1 MHVPQS
7 IQTAMELK
15 YLAAI
20 PHHMISPSTNSPII
34 KPSQDNL
41 LGLFKITG
49 DGVVFT
55 QVEAGHLLSGA
66 EAFNG
71 VLPEPAIR
79 EGKYIRWTGKQIYS
93 VILPPISLS
102 ADPKSDKVK
111 KVIIEYGILK
121 QGQVDK
127 SVSGKIVHAIHSDY
141 GPKQVERYMND
152 LQIIISRY
160 LIKSGFSVGVS
171 DLVVH
176 PDIVNKNREAIKKA
190 VTDEIELAKRVHLNI
205 LDDVAGNLSEV
216 YEGKVTTIGSALD
229 KQVIS
234 NTVNTL
240 DYNSNRILFMVTSG
254 AKGSDTNIKQMMCC
268 LGQQNIDGGRVPIG
282 FTDRTLPHYPKYE
295 NGMESRGFIAHN
307 FFEGLNPMEFYFH
320 AMSGREGLIDT
331 AVKTANSGYL
341 QRRLVKTMEDLKTY
355 HDYTIRDNSNEIIE
369 FIYGNDGFDSV
380 KIETQST
387 NFKLIKEEKLFKDYL
402 FMEDEA
408 FEDYMLAK
416 SVTKMRES
424 PNWFKKLE
432 SYNKA
437 VQRCIDM
444 IHVQMVKLLTSIDD
458 LSLYYPVNMKKL
470 VAKTIDLYS
479 LDKITTKSELM
490 PTEIIDALEQLIDDC
505 RVNGLRNHVLEIL
518 VYDFMSPKKL
528 IRDLHIT
535 RNAFEFMLAQV
546 RLGFRKGRVEAGE
559 MVGPLAA
566 QSIGERSTQ
575 LSVLGSECI
584 TLVETYADG
593 TSKTYSGPIGK
604 FIDGYFDNTA
614 DTVNYVAAP
623 NDNTN
628 AFINISRNISV
639 LTVDPKT
646 EKTNWKQ
653 ISQISRHP
661 ANGGMVRVTTKSQ
674 RNITTTLSHSHLKR
688 TVDGIVPIR
697 GDELQIGDRIP
708 VVLKTDMPVTNT
720 TIDIPNYGPINLDYD
735 FGWFI
740 GAYLSEGSLNGRHMI
755 ITNISPHFEQ
765 RVKRMA
771 TILGVQD
778 TYVQRSKTSTIIG
791 TKLYT
796 NMEHQISHPAMSKF
810 IEKEFNKG
818 SINKQIPGFVYNTN
832 LTFIAGLLRGY
843 FDGDG
848 NVTGTPQHE
857 TVRIHSVSRKLLDGV
872 AMLLSLFGIG
882 VSFGLEKK
890 SEIGN
895 YDLNTI
901 KIFRKHI
908 IKFYNAIGTDF
919 QYKIDEFEKA
929 KLTLESNSSRDY
941 LDCLPAIGQLI
952 ADVAEPLKLP
962 GHSRLYKRCIKEK
975 VIGKETARKYI
986 NVFETSANSNLIDQ
1000 SKLNKLK
1007 TAVNADVFWDE
1018 ITNIEILPDPNELVY
1033 DIGVNGNHTFALNSG
1048 IFSHNTLNSVD
1059 WETDMLLAENGHPFE
1074 IKMGKFIDDLM
1085 DKYKDSGKI
1094 QHIPENRT
1102 EYLEL
1107 ETPISV
1113 PSVDDYGNMSWC
1125 QVTAVTRHL
1134 PVGDLVKITTESG
1147 REVSATQQKSFLVW
1161 SDNEKKIVQTNGADL
1176 KVGDLVPVTC
1186 QFPEPE
1192 PGQEITHLDFA
1203 KYLPKTEYLYGSDFH
1218 MAGELHD
1225 ADTRTR
1231 KLGFWAQHQGKTF
1244 TIPYSRLD
1252 AFIDAWHGKK
1262 MTKTVIEK
1270 GYIYPK
1276 LTHKSHSKIPERI
1289 PLDEEFGFIIG
1300 LYLAEGWAT
1309 DTFWGISNN
1318 EECIRQRVIDWCEKQ
1333 SLAYTIRKTTDGTFK
1348 KGTPEE
1354 YTLKGT
1360 STDVII
1366 HGVFWPRFLKQW
1378 LGTGSAHKRVP
1389 AEAYVAPKA
1398 FVKGLLDGYITGDG
1412 CVSMSGTILSS
1423 SVSKEL
1429 TNGIATLLMRFGIF
1443 SKLTTRAIKKPEGCR
1458 IKTENCLPTHELYIG
1473 SAMSKRFA
1481 TEIGS
1486 SHPKKHDRLTNITIN
1501 KNNNT
1506 KQQYRYEKDVVLD
1519 KVKTITTH
1527 QSTKTFVYDF
1537 TVPKTLN
1544 FSICNQLQCAD
1555 TFHQAGVGGAGK
1567 VTQGVPRL
1575 NEMLKV
1581 TKNPKQPSNIIYMN
1595 DTDRFDRERS
1605 ERVKNSIEQ
1614 TKIGQILKSDPA
1626 FYLEPTNKLDNV
1638 MEEDRAFMKFYEVFA
1653 ELSPAFKEIPKN
1665 PWVIRLEFDRK
1676 EMVMRNVSM
1685 DDVHKILKDMYPESS
1700 LMYSDDNAGKLVFRL
1715 RMPFETRENVEDDF
1729 KYLKNKVAEIKK
1741 IIIKGVDNIE
1751 QVYLSEPSKDC
1762 ILKGKE
1768 CKGFSKVGEVYEVKE
1783 EYSMSTDGANL
1794 FDLLCRDDVDATRTY
1809 SIDPNEMNAIFGI
1822 EAAKLIVEQQFRQIM
1837 TGSSAMTS
1845 PRHVSLLVDKMTHS
1859 GEFMSVDR
1867 HGISKED
1874 IGPLA
1879 KCSFEKT
1886 PDELRE
1892 AAIFGEI
1899 DKLKGVSANIM
1910 VGQIP
1915 ECGTGTIKIFLDE
1928 ELLQEELAKRGNLST
1943 ELQNELSE
1951 KDIFAEFQQKMCIN
1965 EDDQLKINLKT
1976 IHTDGLSLSQIPD
1989 VLVD

>member
-1 MHVPQS
+1 MNMHVPQS

-55 QVEAGHLLSGA
+55 QVEAGHLLSGV

-71 VLPEPAIR
+71 VLPEPSIR

-102 ADPKSDKVK
+102 ADPKSDKVP
-111 KVIIEYGILK
+111 KVIIDYGIMK

-127 SVSGKIVHAIHSDY
+127 SVSGKIIHAIHSDF
-141 GPKQVERYMND
+141 GIKEAERYMND

-176 PDIVNKNREAIKKA
+176 PDIVNRNREAIKKA

-205 LDDVAGNLSEV
+205 LDDISGNLSEV
-216 YEGKVTTIGSALD
+216 YEGKVSTIGNTLD
-229 KQVIS
+229 KQVIA

-369 FIYGNDGFDSV
+369 FIYGNDGFDAV
-380 KIETQST
+380 KIEIQST
-387 NFKLIKEEKLFKDYL
+387 NFKLIKEEKLFKDFL

-416 SVTKMRES
+416 SVAKMRES

-470 VAKTIDLYS
+470 VAKTMDVYS
-479 LDKITTKSELM
+479 LDKITTKSELL

-535 RNAFEFMLAQV
+535 RVAFEFMLAQV

-575 LSVLGSECI
+575 L
-584 TLVETYADG
+584 
-593 TSKTYSGPIGK
+593 
-604 FIDGYFDNTA
+604 
-614 DTVNYVAAP
+614 
-623 NDNTN
+623 
-628 AFINISRNISV
+628 
-639 LTVDPKT
+639 
-646 EKTNWKQ
+646 
-653 ISQISRHP
+653 
-661 ANGGMVRVTTKSQ
+661 
-674 RNITTTLSHSHLKR
+674 
-688 TVDGIVPIR
+688 
-697 GDELQIGDRIP
+697 
-708 VVLKTDMPVTNT
+708 
-720 TIDIPNYGPINLDYD
+720 
-735 FGWFI
+735 
-740 GAYLSEGSLNGRHMI
+740 
-755 ITNISPHFEQ
+755 
-765 RVKRMA
+765 
-771 TILGVQD
+771 
-778 TYVQRSKTSTIIG
+778 
-791 TKLYT
+791 
-796 NMEHQISHPAMSKF
+796 
-810 IEKEFNKG
+810 
-818 SINKQIPGFVYNTN
+818 
-832 LTFIAGLLRGY
+832 
-843 FDGDG
+843 
-848 NVTGTPQHE
+848 
-857 TVRIHSVSRKLLDGV
+857 
-872 AMLLSLFGIG
+872 
-882 VSFGLEKK
+882 
-890 SEIGN
+890 
-895 YDLNTI
+895 
-901 KIFRKHI
+901 
-908 IKFYNAIGTDF
+908 
-919 QYKIDEFEKA
+919 
-929 KLTLESNSSRDY
+929 
-941 LDCLPAIGQLI
+941 
-952 ADVAEPLKLP
+952 
-962 GHSRLYKRCIKEK
+962 
-975 VIGKETARKYI
+975 
-986 NVFETSANSNLIDQ
+986 
-1000 SKLNKLK
+1000 
-1007 TAVNADVFWDE
+1007 
-1018 ITNIEILPDPNELVY
+1018 
-1033 DIGVNGNHTFALNSG
+1033 
-1048 IFSHNTLNSVD
+1048 TLNSVD

-1107 ETPISV
+1107 ETPITV

-1134 PVGDLVKITTESG
+1134 PVGDLVNITTESG

-1161 SDNEKKIVQTNGADL
+1161 SETEGKLAQTNGADL

-1203 KYLPKTEYLYGSDFH
+1203 KYLSKREYLFGSDYH
-1218 MAGELHD
+1218 KAGELYD
-1225 ADTRTR
+1225 ADIRTR
-1231 KLGFWAQHQGKTF
+1231 KIGFWAQHQGNTF
-1244 TIPYSRLD
+1244 TIPYNRLD
-1252 AFIDAWHGKK
+1252 TFVDSWSGKK
-1262 MTKTVIEK
+1262 RTVSTVEK
-1270 GYIYPK
+1270 GCIYPK
-1276 LTHKSHSKIPERI
+1276 LINQSHSKIPERI

-1300 LYLAEGWAT
+1300 LYLAEGHASK
-1309 DTFWGISNN
+1309 DFWVISNN
-1318 EECIRQRVIDWCEKQ
+1318 EECIRKRVIDWCEKL
-1333 SLAYTIRKTTDGTFK
+1333 SLLYKVKTTVDKVVK
-1348 KGTPEE
+1348 KGTPDE
-1354 YTLKGT
+1354 YILKGT
-1360 STDVII
+1360 STDMVIY
-1366 HGVFWPRFLKQW
+1366 GVFWPRFLKQW
-1378 LGTGSAHKRVP
+1378 VGSGSAHKRVP

-1398 FVKGLLDGYITGDG
+1398 FVKGLLDGYISGDG
-1412 CVSMSGTILSS
+1412 CVCKSSGVLTSS

-1443 SKLTTRAIKKPEGCR
+1443 GRISTYKVTKPEGHR
-1458 IKTENCLPTHELYIG
+1458 IKTENCLPCHKLYIG
-1473 SAMSKRFA
+1473 TAMAKRFA

-1486 SHPKKHDRLTNITIN
+1486 THPNKKRLLDSVTMN
-1501 KNNNT
+1501 KNT
-1506 KQQYRYEKDVVLD
+1506 FSSTGKYRVEKDIVLD
-1519 KVKTITTH
+1519 KIIDIKFIKPTRDT
-1527 QSTKTFVYDF
+1527 VYDF

-1544 FSICNQLQCAD
+1544 FTIGNCISVLD
-1555 TFHQAGVGGAGK
+1555 TFHTAGVGGAGK

-1653 ELSPAFKEIPKN
+1653 ELNPAFKEIPKN

-1762 ILKGKE
+1762 ILKGKS

-1809 SIDPNEMNAIFGI
+1809 SIDPNEMNSIFGI

-1892 AAIFGEI
+1892 AALFGEI
-1899 DKLKGVSANIM
+1899 DRLKGVSANIM

-1915 ECGTGTIKIFLDE
+1915 ECGTGIIKIFLDE
-1928 ELLQEELAKRGNLST
+1928 EMLQEELAKRGNLT
-1943 ELQNELSE
+1943 TDLQTELSE
-1951 KDIFAEFQQKMCIN
+1951 KDIFNEFQQKMCIN
-1965 EDDQLKINLKT
+1965 EDGQININLKT
-1976 IHTDGLSLSQIPD
+1976 IHSDGLALSQIPD
-1989 VLVD
+1989 VMVD

>member
-1 MHVPQS
+1 MNMHVPQS

-49 DGVVFT
+49 EGVVFT
-55 QVEAGHLLSGA
+55 QVEAGHLLSGS

-102 ADPKSDKVK
+102 ADPKSDKVP
-111 KVIIEYGILK
+111 KVIIEYGIMK
-121 QGQVDK
+121 QGQIDK
-127 SVSGKIVHAIHSDY
+127 SISGKIVHAIHSDY

-176 PDIVNKNREAIKKA
+176 PDIINKNREAIKKA
-190 VTDEIELAKRVHLNI
+190 VADEIELAKRVHLNI
-205 LDDVAGNLSEV
+205 LDDISGNLSEV
-216 YEGKVTTIGSALD
+216 YEGKVSTIGNTLD
-229 KQVIS
+229 KQVIA
-234 NTVNTL
+234 NTVQTL

-254 AKGSDTNIKQMMCC
+254 AKGNDTNIKQMMCC

-341 QRRLVKTMEDLKTY
+341 QRRLVKSMEDLKTY

-369 FIYGNDGFDSV
+369 FVYGNDGFDAV

-387 NFKLIKEEKLFKDYL
+387 NFRLIKEEKLFKDYL
-402 FMEDEA
+402 FMEDET

-416 SVTKMRES
+416 NIAKMREI

-470 VAKTIDLYS
+470 VAKTMDVYN

-535 RNAFEFMLAQV
+535 HNAFEFMLAQV

-575 LSVLGSECI
+575 LSVLGSEYI
-584 TLVETYADG
+584 TLVETNADG
-593 TSKTYSGPIGK
+593 TTKTYSGPIGK
-604 FIDGYFDNTA
+604 FIDTYFDNTT
-614 DTVNYVAAP
+614 DTISYVVVP
-623 NDNTN
+623 NDKTN

-653 ISQISRHP
+653 INQISRHP
-661 ANGGMVRVTTKSQ
+661 ANGGMVRVTTKTQ
-674 RNITTTLSHSHLKR
+674 RTITTTLSHSHLKR
-688 TVDGIVPIR
+688 TEDGIVPIR
-697 GDELQIGDRIP
+697 GDNLQIGDRIP
-708 VVLKTDMPVTNT
+708 VSVKPIL
-720 TIDIPNYGPINLDYD
+720 DIGFNE
-735 FGWFI
+735 
-740 GAYLSEGSLNGRHMI
+740 EG
-755 ITNISPHFEQ
+755 NI
-765 RVKRMA
+765 
-771 TILGVQD
+771 
-778 TYVQRSKTSTIIG
+778 
-791 TKLYT
+791 
-796 NMEHQISHPAMSKF
+796 
-810 IEKEFNKG
+810 
-818 SINKQIPGFVYNTN
+818 
-832 LTFIAGLLRGY
+832 
-843 FDGDG
+843 
-848 NVTGTPQHE
+848 
-857 TVRIHSVSRKLLDGV
+857 
-872 AMLLSLFGIG
+872 
-882 VSFGLEKK
+882 
-890 SEIGN
+890 
-895 YDLNTI
+895 
-901 KIFRKHI
+901 
-908 IKFYNAIGTDF
+908 
-919 QYKIDEFEKA
+919 
-929 KLTLESNSSRDY
+929 
-941 LDCLPAIGQLI
+941 
-952 ADVAEPLKLP
+952 
-962 GHSRLYKRCIKEK
+962 
-975 VIGKETARKYI
+975 
-986 NVFETSANSNLIDQ
+986 
-1000 SKLNKLK
+1000 
-1007 TAVNADVFWDE
+1007 FWDE

-1048 IFSHNTLNSVD
+1048 IFSHNTLN
-1059 WETDMLLAENGHPFE
+1059 
-1074 IKMGKFIDDLM
+1074 
-1085 DKYKDSGKI
+1085 
-1094 QHIPENRT
+1094 
-1102 EYLEL
+1102 
-1107 ETPISV
+1107 
-1113 PSVDDYGNMSWC
+1113 
-1125 QVTAVTRHL
+1125 
-1134 PVGDLVKITTESG
+1134 
-1147 REVSATQQKSFLVW
+1147 
-1161 SDNEKKIVQTNGADL
+1161 
-1176 KVGDLVPVTC
+1176 
-1186 QFPEPE
+1186 
-1192 PGQEITHLDFA
+1192 
-1203 KYLPKTEYLYGSDFH
+1203 
-1218 MAGELHD
+1218 
-1225 ADTRTR
+1225 
-1231 KLGFWAQHQGKTF
+1231 
-1244 TIPYSRLD
+1244 
-1252 AFIDAWHGKK
+1252 
-1262 MTKTVIEK
+1262 
-1270 GYIYPK
+1270 
-1276 LTHKSHSKIPERI
+1276 
-1289 PLDEEFGFIIG
+1289 
-1300 LYLAEGWAT
+1300 
-1309 DTFWGISNN
+1309 
-1318 EECIRQRVIDWCEKQ
+1318 
-1333 SLAYTIRKTTDGTFK
+1333 
-1348 KGTPEE
+1348 
-1354 YTLKGT
+1354 
-1360 STDVII
+1360 
-1366 HGVFWPRFLKQW
+1366 
-1378 LGTGSAHKRVP
+1378 
-1389 AEAYVAPKA
+1389 
-1398 FVKGLLDGYITGDG
+1398 
-1412 CVSMSGTILSS
+1412 
-1423 SVSKEL
+1423 
-1429 TNGIATLLMRFGIF
+1429 
-1443 SKLTTRAIKKPEGCR
+1443 
-1458 IKTENCLPTHELYIG
+1458 
-1473 SAMSKRFA
+1473 
-1481 TEIGS
+1481 
-1486 SHPKKHDRLTNITIN
+1486 
-1501 KNNNT
+1501 
-1506 KQQYRYEKDVVLD
+1506 
-1519 KVKTITTH
+1519 
-1527 QSTKTFVYDF
+1527 
-1537 TVPKTLN
+1537 
-1544 FSICNQLQCAD
+1544 
-1555 TFHQAGVGGAGK
+1555 TFHSAGTHGAGK

-1581 TKNPKQPSNIIYMN
+1581 TKNPKQPSNIIYMK
-1595 DTDRFDRERS
+1595 DLDRFDRERS

-1626 FYLEPTNKLDNV
+1626 FYLEPSNKLDNV

-1653 ELSPAFKEIPKN
+1653 ELNQAFKEIPKN
-1665 PWVIRLEFDRK
+1665 PWVIRLEFDRT
-1676 EMVMRNVSM
+1676 EIVMRNVSM
-1685 DDVHKILKDMYPESS
+1685 DDVHKILKDMYPESN

-1729 KYLKNKVAEIKK
+1729 KYLKNKVTEIKK

-1762 ILKGKE
+1762 IIKGKE

-1809 SIDPNEMNAIFGI
+1809 SIDPNEMNSIFGI

-1899 DKLKGVSANIM
+1899 DRLKGVSANIM

-1928 ELLQEELAKRGNLST
+1928 EMLQEELSKRGNITT
-1943 ELQNELSE
+1943 ELQSELSE
-1951 KDIFAEFQQKMCIN
+1951 KEIFNEFQQKMCIN
-1965 EDDQLKINLKT
+1965 EDDQININLKT

>member
-111 KVIIEYGILK
+111 KVIIEYGIMK

-141 GPKQVERYMND
+141 GAKQVERYMND

-205 LDDVAGNLSEV
+205 LDDVSGNLSEV
-216 YEGKVTTIGSALD
+216 YEGKVTTIGSTLD
-229 KQVIS
+229 KQVIA

-369 FIYGNDGFDSV
+369 FIYGNDGFDAV

-387 NFKLIKEEKLFKDYL
+387 NFRLIKEEKLFKDYL
-402 FMEDEA
+402 FMEDES
-408 FEDYMLAK
+408 FEDYMPAK
-416 SVTKMRES
+416 SIAKMRES

-470 VAKTIDLYS
+470 VAKTMDVYS
-479 LDKITTKSELM
+479 LDKITTKSELL

-535 RNAFEFMLAQV
+535 RVAFEFMLAQV

-604 FIDGYFDNTA
+604 FIDGYFDNTN

-796 NMEHQISHPAMSKF
+796 NIEHQISHPAMSKF

-962 GHSRLYKRCIKEK
+962 GYSRLYKRCIKEK

-986 NVFETSANSNLIDQ
+986 NVFETSANANLIDQ

-1048 IFSHNTLNSVD
+1048 IFSHNTLN
-1059 WETDMLLAENGHPFE
+1059 
-1074 IKMGKFIDDLM
+1074 
-1085 DKYKDSGKI
+1085 
-1094 QHIPENRT
+1094 
-1102 EYLEL
+1102 
-1107 ETPISV
+1107 
-1113 PSVDDYGNMSWC
+1113 
-1125 QVTAVTRHL
+1125 
-1134 PVGDLVKITTESG
+1134 
-1147 REVSATQQKSFLVW
+1147 
-1161 SDNEKKIVQTNGADL
+1161 
-1176 KVGDLVPVTC
+1176 
-1186 QFPEPE
+1186 
-1192 PGQEITHLDFA
+1192 
-1203 KYLPKTEYLYGSDFH
+1203 
-1218 MAGELHD
+1218 
-1225 ADTRTR
+1225 
-1231 KLGFWAQHQGKTF
+1231 
-1244 TIPYSRLD
+1244 
-1252 AFIDAWHGKK
+1252 
-1262 MTKTVIEK
+1262 
-1270 GYIYPK
+1270 
-1276 LTHKSHSKIPERI
+1276 
-1289 PLDEEFGFIIG
+1289 
-1300 LYLAEGWAT
+1300 
-1309 DTFWGISNN
+1309 
-1318 EECIRQRVIDWCEKQ
+1318 
-1333 SLAYTIRKTTDGTFK
+1333 
-1348 KGTPEE
+1348 
-1354 YTLKGT
+1354 
-1360 STDVII
+1360 
-1366 HGVFWPRFLKQW
+1366 
-1378 LGTGSAHKRVP
+1378 
-1389 AEAYVAPKA
+1389 
-1398 FVKGLLDGYITGDG
+1398 
-1412 CVSMSGTILSS
+1412 
-1423 SVSKEL
+1423 
-1429 TNGIATLLMRFGIF
+1429 
-1443 SKLTTRAIKKPEGCR
+1443 
-1458 IKTENCLPTHELYIG
+1458 
-1473 SAMSKRFA
+1473 
-1481 TEIGS
+1481 
-1486 SHPKKHDRLTNITIN
+1486 
-1501 KNNNT
+1501 
-1506 KQQYRYEKDVVLD
+1506 
-1519 KVKTITTH
+1519 
-1527 QSTKTFVYDF
+1527 
-1537 TVPKTLN
+1537 
-1544 FSICNQLQCAD
+1544 
-1555 TFHQAGVGGAGK
+1555 TFHTAGVGGAGK

-1653 ELSPAFKEIPKN
+1653 ELNPAFKEIPKN

-1762 ILKGKE
+1762 ILKGKA

-1899 DKLKGVSANIM
+1899 DRLKGVSANIM

-1943 ELQNELSE
+1943 ELQTELSE

-1965 EDDQLKINLKT
+1965 EDDQLKINLNT

>member
-1 MHVPQS
+1 MNMHVPQS

-66 EAFNG
+66 QAFNG
-71 VLPEPAIR
+71 VLPEPAIKN
-79 EGKYIRWTGKQIYS
+79 GKYIRWTGKQIYS

-102 ADPKSDKVK
+102 ADPKSDKVP
-111 KVIIEYGILK
+111 KVIIEYGIMK

-127 SVSGKIVHAIHSDY
+127 SVSGKILQAIHSDY
-141 GPKQVERYMND
+141 GAKEAERYMND

-176 PDIVNKNREAIKKA
+176 PDIVKRNQDAIKKA

-205 LDDVAGNLSEV
+205 LDDVSGNLSEV
-216 YEGKVTTIGSALD
+216 YEGKVSTIGGALD
-229 KQVIS
+229 KQVIN

-240 DYNSNRILFMVTSG
+240 DYNTNRVLFMVTSG

-369 FIYGNDGFDSV
+369 FIYGNDGFDAV

-387 NFKLIKEEKLFKDYL
+387 NFKLIKEEKLFKDFL
-402 FMEDEA
+402 FTEDEA

-416 SVTKMRES
+416 SVAKMRES

-470 VAKTIDLYS
+470 VAKTIDVYS
-479 LDKITTKSELM
+479 LDKITTKSELT
-490 PTEIIDALEQLIDDC
+490 PTEIIDELEKLIDDC

-535 RNAFEFMLAQV
+535 RNALDFMLAQV

-614 DTVNYVAAP
+614 DAVNYVAAP

-661 ANGGMVRVTTKSQ
+661 ANGGMVRVTTKTA
-674 RNITTTLSHSHLKR
+674 RTITTTLSHSHLKR

-708 VVLKTDMPVTNT
+708 VVLKTDLPVTNT
-720 TIDIPNYGPINLDYD
+720 TIDIPNYGAINLDYD

-796 NMEHQISHPAMSKF
+796 NVEHQISHPAMSKF

-818 SINKQIPGFVYNTN
+818 SINKQIPAFVFNTN

-848 NVTGTPQHE
+848 NVTGTAQHE

-890 SEIGN
+890 SAIGN
-895 YDLNTI
+895 YDLHTI

-929 KLTLESNSSRDY
+929 KLTLESNLSRDY

-962 GHSRLYKRCIKEK
+962 GYSRLYKRCIKEK

-986 NVFETSANSNLIDQ
+986 NVFEMSANANLIDQ
-1000 SKLNKLK
+1000 SKLDKLK

-1048 IFSHNTLNSVD
+1048 IFSHNTLN
-1059 WETDMLLAENGHPFE
+1059 
-1074 IKMGKFIDDLM
+1074 
-1085 DKYKDSGKI
+1085 
-1094 QHIPENRT
+1094 
-1102 EYLEL
+1102 
-1107 ETPISV
+1107 
-1113 PSVDDYGNMSWC
+1113 
-1125 QVTAVTRHL
+1125 
-1134 PVGDLVKITTESG
+1134 
-1147 REVSATQQKSFLVW
+1147 
-1161 SDNEKKIVQTNGADL
+1161 
-1176 KVGDLVPVTC
+1176 
-1186 QFPEPE
+1186 
-1192 PGQEITHLDFA
+1192 
-1203 KYLPKTEYLYGSDFH
+1203 
-1218 MAGELHD
+1218 
-1225 ADTRTR
+1225 
-1231 KLGFWAQHQGKTF
+1231 
-1244 TIPYSRLD
+1244 
-1252 AFIDAWHGKK
+1252 
-1262 MTKTVIEK
+1262 
-1270 GYIYPK
+1270 
-1276 LTHKSHSKIPERI
+1276 
-1289 PLDEEFGFIIG
+1289 
-1300 LYLAEGWAT
+1300 
-1309 DTFWGISNN
+1309 
-1318 EECIRQRVIDWCEKQ
+1318 
-1333 SLAYTIRKTTDGTFK
+1333 
-1348 KGTPEE
+1348 
-1354 YTLKGT
+1354 
-1360 STDVII
+1360 
-1366 HGVFWPRFLKQW
+1366 
-1378 LGTGSAHKRVP
+1378 
-1389 AEAYVAPKA
+1389 
-1398 FVKGLLDGYITGDG
+1398 
-1412 CVSMSGTILSS
+1412 
-1423 SVSKEL
+1423 
-1429 TNGIATLLMRFGIF
+1429 
-1443 SKLTTRAIKKPEGCR
+1443 
-1458 IKTENCLPTHELYIG
+1458 
-1473 SAMSKRFA
+1473 
-1481 TEIGS
+1481 
-1486 SHPKKHDRLTNITIN
+1486 
-1501 KNNNT
+1501 
-1506 KQQYRYEKDVVLD
+1506 
-1519 KVKTITTH
+1519 
-1527 QSTKTFVYDF
+1527 
-1537 TVPKTLN
+1537 
-1544 FSICNQLQCAD
+1544 
-1555 TFHQAGVGGAGK
+1555 TFHTAGTQGSGK

-1581 TKNPKQPSNIIYMN
+1581 TKNPKQPSNIIYMT
-1595 DTDRFDRERS
+1595 DTDRFDRERA

-1626 FYLEPTNKLDNV
+1626 FYLEPTNKLDSV

-1653 ELSPAFKEIPKN
+1653 ELNPAFKEIPKN

-1685 DDVHKILKDMYPESS
+1685 DDVHKILKDMYPEAG

-1762 ILKGKE
+1762 IIKGKA

-1794 FDLLCRDDVDATRTY
+1794 FDLLCRDDVDSTRTY
-1809 SIDPNEMNAIFGI
+1809 SIDPNEMNSIFGI
-1822 EAAKLIVEQQFRQIM
+1822 EAGKLIVEQQFRQIM

-1845 PRHVSLLVDKMTHS
+1845 PRHVSLLVDKMAHS

-1928 ELLQEELAKRGNLST
+1928 EMLQEELAKRGNLT
-1943 ELQNELSE
+1943 TDLQAELSE

-1965 EDDQLKINLKT
+1965 EDEQININLKT
-1976 IHTDGLSLSQIPD
+1976 IHSDGLALSQIPD

>member
-66 EAFNG
+66 ESFNG
-71 VLPEPAIR
+71 VLPEPSIR

-102 ADPKSDKVK
+102 ADPKSDKVP
-111 KVIIEYGILK
+111 KVIIEYGIMK

-127 SVSGKIVHAIHSDY
+127 SVSGKILQAIHSDY
-141 GPKQVERYMND
+141 GAKEAERYMND

-176 PDIVNKNREAIKKA
+176 PDIVKRNQDAIKKA
-190 VTDEIELAKRVHLNI
+190 VSDEIELAKRVHLNI
-205 LDDVAGNLSEV
+205 LDDVSGNLSEV

-229 KQVIS
+229 KQVIA

-369 FIYGNDGFDSV
+369 FIYGNDGFDAV

-387 NFKLIKEEKLFKDYL
+387 NFRLIKEEKLFKDFL
-402 FMEDEA
+402 FTEDEA
-408 FEDYMLAK
+408 FEDYMPAK
-416 SVTKMRES
+416 SIAKMRES

-470 VAKTIDLYS
+470 VAKTIDVYS
-479 LDKITTKSELM
+479 LDKITTKSELL

-535 RNAFEFMLAQV
+535 RVAFEFMLAQV

-575 LSVLGSECI
+575 L
-584 TLVETYADG
+584 
-593 TSKTYSGPIGK
+593 
-604 FIDGYFDNTA
+604 
-614 DTVNYVAAP
+614 
-623 NDNTN
+623 
-628 AFINISRNISV
+628 
-639 LTVDPKT
+639 
-646 EKTNWKQ
+646 
-653 ISQISRHP
+653 
-661 ANGGMVRVTTKSQ
+661 
-674 RNITTTLSHSHLKR
+674 
-688 TVDGIVPIR
+688 
-697 GDELQIGDRIP
+697 
-708 VVLKTDMPVTNT
+708 
-720 TIDIPNYGPINLDYD
+720 
-735 FGWFI
+735 
-740 GAYLSEGSLNGRHMI
+740 
-755 ITNISPHFEQ
+755 
-765 RVKRMA
+765 
-771 TILGVQD
+771 
-778 TYVQRSKTSTIIG
+778 
-791 TKLYT
+791 
-796 NMEHQISHPAMSKF
+796 
-810 IEKEFNKG
+810 
-818 SINKQIPGFVYNTN
+818 
-832 LTFIAGLLRGY
+832 
-843 FDGDG
+843 
-848 NVTGTPQHE
+848 
-857 TVRIHSVSRKLLDGV
+857 
-872 AMLLSLFGIG
+872 
-882 VSFGLEKK
+882 
-890 SEIGN
+890 
-895 YDLNTI
+895 
-901 KIFRKHI
+901 
-908 IKFYNAIGTDF
+908 
-919 QYKIDEFEKA
+919 
-929 KLTLESNSSRDY
+929 
-941 LDCLPAIGQLI
+941 
-952 ADVAEPLKLP
+952 
-962 GHSRLYKRCIKEK
+962 
-975 VIGKETARKYI
+975 
-986 NVFETSANSNLIDQ
+986 
-1000 SKLNKLK
+1000 
-1007 TAVNADVFWDE
+1007 
-1018 ITNIEILPDPNELVY
+1018 
-1033 DIGVNGNHTFALNSG
+1033 
-1048 IFSHNTLNSVD
+1048 TLNSVD

-1107 ETPISV
+1107 ETPITV

-1125 QVTAVTRHL
+1125 QVTAITRHL
-1134 PVGDLVKITTESG
+1134 PVGDLVNITTESG

-1161 SDNEKKIVQTNGADL
+1161 SEPEGKLVQTNGSDL

-1192 PGQEITHLDFA
+1192 QGQEITHLDFA
-1203 KYLPKTEYLYGSDFH
+1203 KYLSKREYLFGSDYH
-1218 MAGELHD
+1218 KAGELYD
-1225 ADTRTR
+1225 TDTRTR
-1231 KLGFWAQHQGKTF
+1231 KVGFWNMHQGKTF
-1244 TIPYSRLD
+1244 TIPYNRLD
-1252 AFIDAWHGKK
+1252 TFVDSWSGKK
-1262 MTKTVIEK
+1262 RTVSTVEK

-1276 LTHKSHSKIPERI
+1276 QINHSHSKIPERI

-1300 LYLAEGWAT
+1300 LYLAEGHAT
-1309 DTFWGISNN
+1309 DTYWCISNN
-1318 EECIRQRVIDWCEKQ
+1318 EECIRQRVIDWCEKL
-1333 SLAYTIRKTTDGTFK
+1333 SLTYEVQTTVDKVVK
-1348 KGTPEE
+1348 KGKPDE
-1354 YTLKGT
+1354 YILKGT
-1360 STDVII
+1360 STMVHIS
-1366 HGVFWPRFLKQW
+1366 GVFWPRFLKQW
-1378 LGTGSAHKRVP
+1378 IGSGSAHKRVP
-1389 AEAYVAPKA
+1389 AEAYVAPKP
-1398 FVKGLLDGYITGDG
+1398 FVKGLLDGYISGDG
-1412 CVSMSGTILSS
+1412 CVQLQGHITAS
-1423 SVSKEL
+1423 SVSKDLIIGISNLL
-1429 TNGIATLLMRFGIF
+1429 TRFNIF
-1443 SKLTTRAIKKPEGCR
+1443 GRLSTYVVTKPEGHR
-1458 IKTENCLPTHELYIG
+1458 IKTENCLPNHMLYIG

-1486 SHPKKHDRLTNITIN
+1486 THPKKHDRLTNITLKIN
-1501 KNNNT
+1501 NINT
-1506 KQQYRYEKDVVLD
+1506 TGKYRVEKDIVLD
-1519 KVKTITTH
+1519 KIIDIKFIKPTRDT
-1527 QSTKTFVYDF
+1527 VYDF

-1544 FSICNQLQCAD
+1544 FTIRNGLAERD
-1555 TFHQAGVGGAGK
+1555 TFHTAGVGGAGK

-1653 ELSPAFKEIPKN
+1653 ELNPAFKEIPKN

-1762 ILKGKE
+1762 ILKGKA

-1794 FDLLCRDDVDATRTY
+1794 FDLLCRDDVDASRTY
-1809 SIDPNEMNAIFGI
+1809 SIDPNEMNSIFGI

-1892 AAIFGEI
+1892 AALFGEI
-1899 DKLKGVSANIM
+1899 DRLKGVSANIM

-1928 ELLQEELAKRGNLST
+1928 ELLQEELAKRGNLT
-1943 ELQNELSE
+1943 TDLQTELSE

-1976 IHTDGLSLSQIPD
+1976 MHTDGLSLSQIPD
-1989 VLVD
+1989 VMVD

>member
-66 EAFNG
+66 ESFNG
-71 VLPEPAIR
+71 VLPEPAIKN
-79 EGKYIRWTGKQIYS
+79 GKYIRWTGKQIYS

-102 ADPKSDKVK
+102 ADPKSDKVP
-111 KVIIEYGILK
+111 KVIIEYGIMK

-127 SVSGKIVHAIHSDY
+127 SVSGKIIHAIHSDF
-141 GPKQVERYMND
+141 GIKEAERYMND

-176 PDIVNKNREAIKKA
+176 PDIVKRNQDAIKKA

-205 LDDVAGNLSEV
+205 LDDVSGNLSEV
-216 YEGKVTTIGSALD
+216 YEGKVTTIGSTLD
-229 KQVIS
+229 KQVIN

-240 DYNSNRILFMVTSG
+240 DYNTNRVLFMVTSG
-254 AKGSDTNIKQMMCC
+254 AKGNETNIKQMMCC

-320 AMSGREGLIDT
+320 AMAGREGLIDT

-369 FIYGNDGFDSV
+369 FIYGNDGFDAV

-387 NFKLIKEEKLFKDYL
+387 NFKLIKEEKLFKDFL

-408 FEDYMLAK
+408 FEDYMPAK
-416 SVTKMRES
+416 SIAKMRES

-470 VAKTIDLYS
+470 VAKTIDVYS
-479 LDKITTKSELM
+479 LDKITVKSELM
-490 PTEIIDALEQLIDDC
+490 PTEIIDELEKLIDDC

-518 VYDFMSPKKL
+518 VYDFLSPKKL

-535 RNAFEFMLAQV
+535 RNALDFILAQV

-614 DTVNYVAAP
+614 DAVNYVAAP

-661 ANGGMVRVTTKSQ
+661 ANGGMVRVTTKTA
-674 RNITTTLSHSHLKR
+674 RTITTTLSHSHLKR
-688 TVDGIVPIR
+688 TADGIVPIR

-708 VVLKTDMPVTNT
+708 VSTTDVLDVKFT
-720 TIDIPNYGPINLDYD
+720 G
-735 FGWFI
+735 
-740 GAYLSEGSLNGRHMI
+740 EG
-755 ITNISPHFEQ
+755 
-765 RVKRMA
+765 
-771 TILGVQD
+771 
-778 TYVQRSKTSTIIG
+778 
-791 TKLYT
+791 
-796 NMEHQISHPAMSKF
+796 
-810 IEKEFNKG
+810 
-818 SINKQIPGFVYNTN
+818 
-832 LTFIAGLLRGY
+832 
-843 FDGDG
+843 
-848 NVTGTPQHE
+848 
-857 TVRIHSVSRKLLDGV
+857 
-872 AMLLSLFGIG
+872 
-882 VSFGLEKK
+882 
-890 SEIGN
+890 EI
-895 YDLNTI
+895 
-901 KIFRKHI
+901 
-908 IKFYNAIGTDF
+908 
-919 QYKIDEFEKA
+919 
-929 KLTLESNSSRDY
+929 
-941 LDCLPAIGQLI
+941 
-952 ADVAEPLKLP
+952 
-962 GHSRLYKRCIKEK
+962 
-975 VIGKETARKYI
+975 
-986 NVFETSANSNLIDQ
+986 
-1000 SKLNKLK
+1000 
-1007 TAVNADVFWDE
+1007 FWDE

-1059 WETDMLLAENGHPFE
+1059 WETDMLLAENGYPFE

-1094 QHIPENRT
+1094 QNIPENRT

-1107 ETPISV
+1107 ETPITV

-1161 SDNEKKIVQTNGADL
+1161 SDTEGKLVQTNGSDL

-1203 KYLPKTEYLYGSDFH
+1203 KYLSKREYLFGTDYH
-1218 MAGELHD
+1218 MAGELYD
-1225 ADTRTR
+1225 DDPRQ
-1231 KLGFWAQHQGKTF
+1231 KKYGFWDMHQGKTF
-1244 TIPYSRLD
+1244 TIPYSRMD
-1252 AFIDAWHGKK
+1252 AFLDGWHGKK
-1262 MTKTVIEK
+1262 MTKAMIKK
-1270 GYIYPK
+1270 GYVYPK
-1276 LTHKSHSKIPERI
+1276 HPHSTHSNIPERI

-1318 EECIRQRVIDWCEKQ
+1318 EECIRQRVIDWCEKL

-1348 KGTPEE
+1348 KGTAEE
-1354 YTLKGT
+1354 YKLKGT

-1378 LGTGSAHKRVP
+1378 VGTGSAHKRVP
-1389 AEAYVAPKA
+1389 AEAYVAPKP

-1412 CVSMSGTILSS
+1412 CVASDGCITAS
-1423 SVSKEL
+1423 SVSKDL

-1443 SKLTTRAIKKPEGCR
+1443 GRLSTHATIKPEGHR
-1458 IKTENCLPTHELYIG
+1458 IKTENCLPHHDLYIG

-1486 SHPKKHDRLTNITIN
+1486 THPKKHDRLTNITLN
-1501 KNNNT
+1501 KTNRT

-1519 KVKTITTH
+1519 KIKTITTH
-1527 QSTKTFVYDF
+1527 QATKTFVYDF

-1555 TFHQAGVGGAGK
+1555 TFHTAGSQGAGK

-1581 TKNPKQPSNIIYMN
+1581 TKNPKQPSNIIYMK
-1595 DTDRFDRERS
+1595 DTDRFDRERA

-1653 ELSPAFKEIPKN
+1653 ELNPAFKEIPKN

-1685 DDVHKILKDMYPESS
+1685 DDVHKILKDMYPEAG

-1762 ILKGKE
+1762 ILKGKA

-1809 SIDPNEMNAIFGI
+1809 SIDPNEMNSIFGI

-1837 TGSSAMTS
+1837 TGANAMTS

-1928 ELLQEELAKRGNLST
+1928 EMLQEELAKRGNLT
-1943 ELQNELSE
+1943 TDLQTELSE
-1951 KDIFAEFQQKMCIN
+1951 KDIFAEFQQKICIN
-1965 EDDQLKINLKT
+1965 EDEQININLKT
-1976 IHTDGLSLSQIPD
+1976 IHSDGLALSQIPD
-1989 VLVD
+1989 VMVD

>member
-55 QVEAGHLLSGA
+55 QIEATHLLSGA

-141 GPKQVERYMND
+141 GSKQVERYMND

-216 YEGKVTTIGSALD
+216 YEGKVTTIGNILD
-229 KQVIS
+229 KQVIA

-331 AVKTANSGYL
+331 AVKTASSGYL

-387 NFKLIKEEKLFKDYL
+387 NFKLIKEEKLIKDYL

-432 SYNKA
+432 SYNKG

-470 VAKTIDLYS
+470 VAKTIDVYS

-535 RNAFEFMLAQV
+535 RIAFEFMLAQV

-575 LSVLGSECI
+575 L
-584 TLVETYADG
+584 
-593 TSKTYSGPIGK
+593 
-604 FIDGYFDNTA
+604 
-614 DTVNYVAAP
+614 
-623 NDNTN
+623 
-628 AFINISRNISV
+628 
-639 LTVDPKT
+639 
-646 EKTNWKQ
+646 
-653 ISQISRHP
+653 
-661 ANGGMVRVTTKSQ
+661 
-674 RNITTTLSHSHLKR
+674 
-688 TVDGIVPIR
+688 
-697 GDELQIGDRIP
+697 
-708 VVLKTDMPVTNT
+708 
-720 TIDIPNYGPINLDYD
+720 
-735 FGWFI
+735 
-740 GAYLSEGSLNGRHMI
+740 
-755 ITNISPHFEQ
+755 
-765 RVKRMA
+765 
-771 TILGVQD
+771 
-778 TYVQRSKTSTIIG
+778 
-791 TKLYT
+791 
-796 NMEHQISHPAMSKF
+796 
-810 IEKEFNKG
+810 
-818 SINKQIPGFVYNTN
+818 
-832 LTFIAGLLRGY
+832 
-843 FDGDG
+843 
-848 NVTGTPQHE
+848 
-857 TVRIHSVSRKLLDGV
+857 
-872 AMLLSLFGIG
+872 
-882 VSFGLEKK
+882 
-890 SEIGN
+890 
-895 YDLNTI
+895 
-901 KIFRKHI
+901 
-908 IKFYNAIGTDF
+908 
-919 QYKIDEFEKA
+919 
-929 KLTLESNSSRDY
+929 
-941 LDCLPAIGQLI
+941 
-952 ADVAEPLKLP
+952 
-962 GHSRLYKRCIKEK
+962 
-975 VIGKETARKYI
+975 
-986 NVFETSANSNLIDQ
+986 
-1000 SKLNKLK
+1000 
-1007 TAVNADVFWDE
+1007 
-1018 ITNIEILPDPNELVY
+1018 
-1033 DIGVNGNHTFALNSG
+1033 
-1048 IFSHNTLNSVD
+1048 TLNSVD

-1161 SDNEKKIVQTNGADL
+1161 SDTEGKLVDANGADL

-1203 KYLPKTEYLYGSDFH
+1203 KYLPKSEYLYGSDFH

-1231 KLGFWAQHQGKTF
+1231 KIGFWDMHQGKTF

-1289 PLDEEFGFIIG
+1289 PLDTEFGFIVG

-1333 SLAYTIRKTTDGTFK
+1333 SLAYTIKKTTDGTFK

-1378 LGTGSAHKRVP
+1378 IGTGSAHKRVP

-1412 CVSMSGTILSS
+1412 CVQLKGHITAT
-1423 SVSKEL
+1423 SVSKDLIIGISNLL
-1429 TNGIATLLMRFGIF
+1429 TRFNIF
-1443 SKLTTRAIKKPEGCR
+1443 GKLATRAVTKPEGCR

-1473 SAMSKRFA
+1473 RAMSKRFA

-1486 SHPKKHDRLTNITIN
+1486 SHPKKHDRLTNITLNIN
-1501 KNNNT
+1501 NINAAGK
-1506 KQQYRYEKDVVLD
+1506 YRVEKDIVLD
-1519 KVKTITTH
+1519 KIIDIKFHKATRDT
-1527 QSTKTFVYDF
+1527 VYDL

-1544 FSICNQLQCAD
+1544 FAIGNGLSEKD

-1653 ELSPAFKEIPKN
+1653 ELNPAFKEIPKN

-1899 DKLKGVSANIM
+1899 DRLKGVSANIM

-1928 ELLQEELAKRGNLST
+1928 EMLQEELAKRGNITT
-1943 ELQNELSE
+1943 ELQTELSE

>member
-71 VLPEPAIR
+71 VLPEPAIKN
-79 EGKYIRWTGKQIYS
+79 GKYIRWTGKQIYS

-102 ADPKSDKVK
+102 ADPKSDKVP
-111 KVIIEYGILK
+111 KVIIDYGIMK
-121 QGQVDK
+121 QGQIDK
-127 SVSGKIVHAIHSDY
+127 SVSGKILQAIHSDY
-141 GPKQVERYMND
+141 GSKEAERYMND

-190 VTDEIELAKRVHLNI
+190 VADELELAKRVHLNI
-205 LDDVAGNLSEV
+205 LDDISGNLSEV
-216 YEGKVTTIGSALD
+216 YEGKVSTIGNTLD
-229 KQVIS
+229 KQVIA

-240 DYNSNRILFMVTSG
+240 DYKSNRILFMVTSG

-369 FIYGNDGFDSV
+369 FIYGNDGFDAV

-387 NFKLIKEEKLFKDYL
+387 NFKLIKEEKLFKDFL

-416 SVTKMRES
+416 SVAKMRES

-432 SYNKA
+432 SYNKS

-470 VAKTIDLYS
+470 VAKTMDVYS
-479 LDKITTKSELM
+479 LDKITTKSELL

-535 RNAFEFMLAQV
+535 RVAFEFMLAQV

-575 LSVLGSECI
+575 L
-584 TLVETYADG
+584 
-593 TSKTYSGPIGK
+593 
-604 FIDGYFDNTA
+604 
-614 DTVNYVAAP
+614 
-623 NDNTN
+623 
-628 AFINISRNISV
+628 
-639 LTVDPKT
+639 
-646 EKTNWKQ
+646 
-653 ISQISRHP
+653 
-661 ANGGMVRVTTKSQ
+661 
-674 RNITTTLSHSHLKR
+674 
-688 TVDGIVPIR
+688 
-697 GDELQIGDRIP
+697 
-708 VVLKTDMPVTNT
+708 
-720 TIDIPNYGPINLDYD
+720 
-735 FGWFI
+735 
-740 GAYLSEGSLNGRHMI
+740 
-755 ITNISPHFEQ
+755 
-765 RVKRMA
+765 
-771 TILGVQD
+771 
-778 TYVQRSKTSTIIG
+778 
-791 TKLYT
+791 
-796 NMEHQISHPAMSKF
+796 
-810 IEKEFNKG
+810 
-818 SINKQIPGFVYNTN
+818 
-832 LTFIAGLLRGY
+832 
-843 FDGDG
+843 
-848 NVTGTPQHE
+848 
-857 TVRIHSVSRKLLDGV
+857 
-872 AMLLSLFGIG
+872 
-882 VSFGLEKK
+882 
-890 SEIGN
+890 
-895 YDLNTI
+895 
-901 KIFRKHI
+901 
-908 IKFYNAIGTDF
+908 
-919 QYKIDEFEKA
+919 
-929 KLTLESNSSRDY
+929 
-941 LDCLPAIGQLI
+941 
-952 ADVAEPLKLP
+952 
-962 GHSRLYKRCIKEK
+962 
-975 VIGKETARKYI
+975 
-986 NVFETSANSNLIDQ
+986 
-1000 SKLNKLK
+1000 
-1007 TAVNADVFWDE
+1007 
-1018 ITNIEILPDPNELVY
+1018 
-1033 DIGVNGNHTFALNSG
+1033 
-1048 IFSHNTLNSVD
+1048 TLNSVD

-1107 ETPISV
+1107 ETPITV

-1161 SDNEKKIVQTNGADL
+1161 SETEGKLVQTNGSDL

-1192 PGQEITHLDFA
+1192 QGQEITHLDFA
-1203 KYLPKTEYLYGSDFH
+1203 KYLSKREYLFGSDYH
-1218 MAGELHD
+1218 KAGELYD

-1231 KLGFWAQHQGKTF
+1231 KIGFWAQHQGNTF
-1244 TIPYSRLD
+1244 TIPYNRLD
-1252 AFIDAWHGKK
+1252 TFVDSWRGKK
-1262 MTKTVIEK
+1262 RTVSTVEK

-1276 LTHKSHSKIPERI
+1276 QINHSHSKIPERI

-1300 LYLAEGWAT
+1300 LYLAEGHAT
-1309 DTFWGISNN
+1309 DTYWCISNN
-1318 EECIRQRVIDWCEKQ
+1318 DECIRKRVIDWCEKL
-1333 SLAYTIRKTTDGTFK
+1333 SLTYEVQTTVDKVVK
-1348 KGTPEE
+1348 KGKPDE
-1354 YTLKGT
+1354 YILKGT
-1360 STDVII
+1360 STMVHIS
-1366 HGVFWPRFLKQW
+1366 GVFWPRFLKQW
-1378 LGTGSAHKRVP
+1378 VGSGSAHKCVP
-1389 AEAYVAPKA
+1389 AEAYVAPKP
-1398 FVKGLLDGYITGDG
+1398 FVKGLLDGYISGDG
-1412 CVSMSGTILSS
+1412 CVQLQGHITAS
-1423 SVSKEL
+1423 SVSKDLIIGISNLL
-1429 TNGIATLLMRFGIF
+1429 TRFNIF
-1443 SKLTTRAIKKPEGCR
+1443 GRLSTYVVTKPEGHR
-1458 IKTENCLPTHELYIG
+1458 IKTENCLPNHMLYIG

-1486 SHPKKHDRLTNITIN
+1486 THPKKHDRLTNITLN
-1501 KNNNT
+1501 KNNKINT

-1519 KVKTITTH
+1519 KIIDIKFIKPTRDT
-1527 QSTKTFVYDF
+1527 VYDF

-1544 FSICNQLQCAD
+1544 FTIRNGLAERD
-1555 TFHQAGVGGAGK
+1555 TFHTAGVGGAGK

-1653 ELSPAFKEIPKN
+1653 ELNPAFKEIPKN

-1762 ILKGKE
+1762 ILKGNA

-1809 SIDPNEMNAIFGI
+1809 SIDPNEMNSIFGI

-1892 AAIFGEI
+1892 AALFGEI
-1899 DKLKGVSANIM
+1899 DRLKGVSANIM

-1915 ECGTGTIKIFLDE
+1915 ECGTGTIKLFLDE
-1928 ELLQEELAKRGNLST
+1928 EMLQEELAKRGNLT
-1943 ELQNELSE
+1943 TDLQTELSE
-1951 KDIFAEFQQKMCIN
+1951 KDIFNEFQQKMCIN
-1965 EDDQLKINLKT
+1965 EDDQININLKT

-1989 VLVD
+1989 VMVD

>member
-55 QVEAGHLLSGA
+55 QIEATHLLSGA

-141 GPKQVERYMND
+141 GSKQVERYMND

-216 YEGKVTTIGSALD
+216 YEGKVSTIGNTLD
-229 KQVIS
+229 KQVIA

-331 AVKTANSGYL
+331 AVKTASSGYL

-432 SYNKA
+432 SYNKG

-470 VAKTIDLYS
+470 VAKTIDVYS

-528 IRDLHIT
+528 IRDLHIS
-535 RNAFEFMLAQV
+535 RIAFEFMLAQV

-575 LSVLGSECI
+575 L
-584 TLVETYADG
+584 
-593 TSKTYSGPIGK
+593 
-604 FIDGYFDNTA
+604 
-614 DTVNYVAAP
+614 
-623 NDNTN
+623 
-628 AFINISRNISV
+628 
-639 LTVDPKT
+639 
-646 EKTNWKQ
+646 
-653 ISQISRHP
+653 
-661 ANGGMVRVTTKSQ
+661 
-674 RNITTTLSHSHLKR
+674 
-688 TVDGIVPIR
+688 
-697 GDELQIGDRIP
+697 
-708 VVLKTDMPVTNT
+708 
-720 TIDIPNYGPINLDYD
+720 
-735 FGWFI
+735 
-740 GAYLSEGSLNGRHMI
+740 
-755 ITNISPHFEQ
+755 
-765 RVKRMA
+765 
-771 TILGVQD
+771 
-778 TYVQRSKTSTIIG
+778 
-791 TKLYT
+791 
-796 NMEHQISHPAMSKF
+796 
-810 IEKEFNKG
+810 
-818 SINKQIPGFVYNTN
+818 
-832 LTFIAGLLRGY
+832 
-843 FDGDG
+843 
-848 NVTGTPQHE
+848 
-857 TVRIHSVSRKLLDGV
+857 
-872 AMLLSLFGIG
+872 
-882 VSFGLEKK
+882 
-890 SEIGN
+890 
-895 YDLNTI
+895 
-901 KIFRKHI
+901 
-908 IKFYNAIGTDF
+908 
-919 QYKIDEFEKA
+919 
-929 KLTLESNSSRDY
+929 
-941 LDCLPAIGQLI
+941 
-952 ADVAEPLKLP
+952 
-962 GHSRLYKRCIKEK
+962 
-975 VIGKETARKYI
+975 
-986 NVFETSANSNLIDQ
+986 
-1000 SKLNKLK
+1000 
-1007 TAVNADVFWDE
+1007 
-1018 ITNIEILPDPNELVY
+1018 
-1033 DIGVNGNHTFALNSG
+1033 
-1048 IFSHNTLNSVD
+1048 TLNSVD

-1161 SDNEKKIVQTNGADL
+1161 NDNEKKIVQTNGADL

-1333 SLAYTIRKTTDGTFK
+1333 SLAYTIKKTTDGTFK

-1412 CVSMSGTILSS
+1412 CVQGDGCIVST

-1429 TNGIATLLMRFGIF
+1429 TNGIATLLMRFGVF
-1443 SKLTTRAIKKPEGCR
+1443 GRLSSHVVTKPEGCR
-1458 IKTENCLPTHELYIG
+1458 IKTENCLPFHKLYIG
-1473 SAMSKRFA
+1473 SAMAKRFA

-1486 SHPKKHDRLTNITIN
+1486 SHPKKHDRLTNITLN
-1501 KNNNT
+1501 KTNNT

-1544 FSICNQLQCAD
+1544 FSICNQLQCSD

-1614 TKIGQILKSDPA
+1614 TKIAQILKSDPA

-1653 ELSPAFKEIPKN
+1653 ELNPAFKEIPKN

-1899 DKLKGVSANIM
+1899 DRLKGVSANIM

-1928 ELLQEELAKRGNLST
+1928 EMLQEELAKRGNITT
-1943 ELQNELSE
+1943 ELQTELSE